1 VKTNSMHDLAERAQ
15 LKTALIPGSTQNM
28 SNYAAVFDAT
38 GKSADPTGAL
48 RDKANAALACFNG
61 TVCGR
66 NAPGYNGSETVREAL
81 AQCGW
86 WAPKTGLARARAC
99 YGTLV

>member
-1 VKTNSMHDLAERAQ
+1 MHDLAARVQ
-15 LKTALIPGSTQNM
+15 LKTKLVSGSTQNM
-28 SNYAAVFDAT
+28 SNYAAAVFDAT

-86 WAPKTGLARARAC
+86 APKTGLARARA
-99 YGTLV
+99 